1 MLPMTVIRLSS
12 ANSYVD
18 IAPQRGALITQ
29 LHLNKIGPIFCEP
42 DVTTSPASIWPS
54 GGLPFMFPFAGRVQH
69 KGELYKY
76 AINDTAYSMPLH
88 GFSWSE
94 SWETSAINLDEA
106 RFELRSSESSRV
118 IFPFDFLISMTVK
131 ITSESLLINVLIAN
145 QSANSSQSPSQMPVA
160 IGWHPYFNIKTMS
173 HLRLE
178 GSKAIRVTDRG
189 MAGASTSLSSLAGP
203 PPWKLPNDHF
213 RSLIIGDLTES
224 RAIFQGRDGSL
235 LILEAQPSHLFNYFV
250 TWTNEPAKFLC
261 VEPWMS
267 QPDAVAS
274 PTGCRWLHPGETLE
288 AKLAISVG

>member
-1 MLPMTVIRLSS
+1 MTVIRLSS

-29 LHLNKIGPIFCEP
+29 LNLHKIGPIFCEP
-42 DVTTSPASIWPS
+42 DITASPASIWPS

-76 AINDTAYSMPLH
+76 ALIDTVYSMPLH

-94 SWETSAINLDEA
+94 SWETSSKKLDEA
-106 RFELRSSESSRV
+106 RFELRSNTSSRV
-118 IFPFDFLISMTVK
+118 IFPFDFLISMNVK
-131 ITSESLLINVLIAN
+131 ITPESLLIDVLIAN
-145 QSANSSQSPSQMPVA
+145 QTVNSSQSPKQMPVA

-173 HLRLE
+173 HLTLE
-178 GSKAIRVTDRG
+178 GNTAIQVTDRG
-189 MAGASTSLSSLAGP
+189 MAGTSTSLNSLAGP
-203 PPWKLPNDHF
+203 PPWKLPNDSF
-213 RSLIIGDLTES
+213 RSLIIGDLATS
-224 RAIFQGRDGSL
+224 QARLQAHDGRSL
-235 LILEAQPSHLFNYFV
+235 LIETKPSHLFNYFV
-250 TWTNEPAKFLC
+250 TWTNEPTKFLC

-274 PTGCRWLHPGETLE
+274 PTGCQWLHPGESLE